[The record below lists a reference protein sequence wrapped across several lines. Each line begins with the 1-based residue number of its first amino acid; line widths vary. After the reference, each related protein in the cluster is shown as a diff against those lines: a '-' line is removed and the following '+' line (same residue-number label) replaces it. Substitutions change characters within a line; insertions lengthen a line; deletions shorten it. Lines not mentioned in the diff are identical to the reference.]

1 MRLTN
6 IKKFM
11 SGLQEI
17 NKALKGKP
25 EEKISRD
32 LINIAQGLCAHASA
46 NWTNFYPVG
55 QCPD

>member
-1 MRLTN
+1 
-6 IKKFM
+6 M